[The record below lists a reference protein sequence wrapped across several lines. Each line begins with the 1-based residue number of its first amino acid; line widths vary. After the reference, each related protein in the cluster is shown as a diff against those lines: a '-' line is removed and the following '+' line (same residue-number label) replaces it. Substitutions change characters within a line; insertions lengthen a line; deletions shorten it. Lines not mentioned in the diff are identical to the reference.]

1 MDSKVIEYA
10 GNGITGRV
18 VVTAANVLQGMKRT
32 RLRNARGDMKD
43 QPEEVIIASV
53 FTYPDL
59 VAAARELQ
67 ISGIEGDPTFDQF
80 CQLPEAFVM
89 PWEEAV
95 YQLNPHW
102 LPQGD
107 DEKKE

>member
-10 GNGITGRV
+10 GNGVTGRV

-32 RLRNARGDMKD
+32 RLRNAHG
-43 QPEEVIIASV
+43 PLEGIAEEVVIASV

-67 ISGIEGDPTFDQF
+67 ISGIEGEPTFDQF

-95 YQLNPHW
+95 YALNPHW
-102 LPQGD
+102 LPQAD